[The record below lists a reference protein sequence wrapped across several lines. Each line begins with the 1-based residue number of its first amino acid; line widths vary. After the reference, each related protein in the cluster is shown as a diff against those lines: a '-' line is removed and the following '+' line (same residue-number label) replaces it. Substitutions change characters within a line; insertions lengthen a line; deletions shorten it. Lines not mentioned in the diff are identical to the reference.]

1 MRWIIPISIVI
12 LNLIDGILT
21 KVFIEIGFAEEKNFI
36 INYLFPQIGH
46 NLIIFKFIL
55 SSFVTIIFFYYWRK
69 YKIAKYGAILVAFCY
84 EVIIIY
90 TIAGASYYYI
100 IT

>member
-36 INYLFPQIGH
+36 INYLFPQIGY

-55 SSFVTIIFFYYWRK
+55 SSLAAIIFFYYWGK
-69 YKIAKYGAILVAFCY
+69 YKIAKYGAILIAFCY
-84 EVIIIY
+84 GVIVMY
-90 TIAGASYYYI
+90 TIIGASYCYI